1 MLTRSGAS
9 NLMAPDEM
17 KNLGLVFGDAEMV
30 KQGEDTA
37 AAIKE
42 QRQEQEGKR

>member
-1 MLTRSGAS
+1 MLTCLGVS

-17 KNLGLVFGDAEMV
+17 KNLGLVFGDEEMV
-30 KQGEDTA
+30 KQGEDA
-37 AAIKE
+37 AASING